1 MDNQNNT
8 RDSDLQKAE
17 QSFCPNCGHPL
28 EQGSQFCTECGKS
41 VDGSQVSSGKGKKSL
56 LDFLPAGLNKKVVG
70 IAAAALVV
78 VLLVIGVV
86 NLLWFFPKD
95 LFLGKVISLVLVILT
110 LADVL
115 VSPYFRYHR
124 YRYSI
129 NEECIDI
136 REGYLFVERN
146 IVPIER
152 LHKLQ
157 TVKGPLD
164 RFFRVAKVVV
174 TTAGGDVTIR
184 FLEEEKAEAIAESL
198 RNRINQIVKEERNAK
213 EQAADGQA

>member
-1 MDNQNNT
+1 MEYEKLSK
-8 RDSDLQKAE
+8 RALYCMYA
-17 QSFCPNCGHPL
+17 
-28 EQGSQFCTECGKS
+28 
-41 VDGSQVSSGKGKKSL
+41 
-56 LDFLPAGLNKKVVG
+56 AGVVIG
-70 IAAAALVV
+70 VV

-174 TTAGGDVTIR
+174 TTAGG
-184 FLEEEKAEAIAESL
+184 LPG
-198 RNRINQIVKEERNAK
+198 QI
-213 EQAADGQA
+213 